1 MLYGAGHNSPPRQRS
16 RAIRVAL
23 GTHQGKA
30 DLTRPSPLRVNLSE
44 VPMGER
50 EHWYFEC
57 MADAADQGDG
67 KSSDR

>member
-1 MLYGAGHNSPPRQRS
+1 MARATTAHLASGAVP
-16 RAIRVAL
+16 AL